1 MVKGAPCK
9 KKKKKPQEYDV
20 KGITGH
26 GIGKFGKK
34 MTLWFEVDWV
44 KYPNPEFQ
52 PVSSLGHCLDS
63 VLAYLNNEEEKYIPP
78 DDIPDMSIRSPVKTI
93 RVYDDRS
100 KPPDVINFG
109 VPKPFNEI
117 VSISYGDPTAKRAP
131 KKKFHIE
138 SVILPHTANGKIKV
152 KYRVNDCKRTRVE
165 PLDKLPLCPENKYKI
180 VNYFMKKYIEENTYK
195 VDKTLEGEED

>member
-1 MVKGAPCK
+1 
-9 KKKKKPQEYDV
+9 
-20 KGITGH
+20 
-26 GIGKFGKK
+26 

-117 VSISYGDPTAKRAP
+117 VSIKTQPLPATLSIEQQLQRCHPPLPA
-131 KKKFHIE
+131 FHQVFRPQ
-138 SVILPHTANGKIKV
+138 SGHL
-152 KYRVNDCKRTRVE
+152 
-165 PLDKLPLCPENKYKI
+165 LL
-180 VNYFMKKYIEENTYK
+180 
-195 VDKTLEGEED
+195 